1 MSDPLL
7 RVRNLQVRFGA
18 FAAVRDVSFDLA
30 EGETVGLVGE
40 SGSGKST
47 LARAILRLIPAA
59 GGQVLWGGEDLLACS
74 PKELRQRRR
83 DLQIVFQDPLASLN
97 PRMTVGEALAEPLKI
112 FEPTLSAGARAARIA
127 DMLERVGLTA
137 DMAPRYPHEFSGGQC
152 QRIGI
157 ARAMMLRP
165 KLLICDEP
173 VSSLD
178 VSIQGQIVNLLAD
191 LQKELGTAMLFISH
205 NLAVVRHLSRRVL
218 VLYRGRLMEVA
229 DCDALFAAPVH
240 PYTRALLAA
249 VPDLT
254 HAAAGRVL
262 TTGEDPPMGPPPT
275 GCVFHDRCRH
285 VKPFCLNTVP
295 VLEEVAAE
303 HAVACHRWREVVYS

>member
-137 DMAPRYPHEFSGGQC
+137 DMARATRTNSAAVSVSASASPAHDAAAEIVDLRRAGQLSGC
-152 QRIGI
+152 
-157 ARAMMLRP
+157 
-165 KLLICDEP
+165 
-173 VSSLD
+173 
-178 VSIQGQIVNLLAD
+178 
-191 LQKELGTAMLFISH
+191 
-205 NLAVVRHLSRRVL
+205 
-218 VLYRGRLMEVA
+218 
-229 DCDALFAAPVH
+229 VH
-240 PYTRALLAA
+240 PGADRQPAGRPAEGAGHRHAVHQPQSGRGAAFEPPGAGALPGPVDGSCRLRRAVCGPGSPLHTSLAGGRA
-249 VPDLT
+249 GPDARRRRQGADPRAKILPWARRPRGACFT
-254 HAAAGRVL
+254 IAAA
-262 TTGEDPPMGPPPT
+262 M
-275 GCVFHDRCRH
+275 
-285 VKPFCLNTVP
+285 
-295 VLEEVAAE
+295 
-303 HAVACHRWREVVYS
+303 